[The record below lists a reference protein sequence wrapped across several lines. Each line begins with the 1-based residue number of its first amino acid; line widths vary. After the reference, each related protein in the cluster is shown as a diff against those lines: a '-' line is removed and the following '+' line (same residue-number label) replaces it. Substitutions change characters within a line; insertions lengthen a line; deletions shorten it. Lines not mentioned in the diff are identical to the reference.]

1 MPDLMIERIVP
12 WQLNGQKQSAFLC
25 TPEHLDELAAGYLY
39 TQGMIAGLAD
49 IAELAGDENGLR
61 VVLRPGIA
69 PQRTDILERLEHAA
83 PCRGDFSAPLAQIQ
97 QLCRQ
102 LLSEEIYF
110 GTHRLALHYGD
121 QVVYREDVGRHN
133 AADKCIAYGL
143 RHGWDMSR
151 CMLGSTGRISLEM
164 LAKAA
169 VAGIPVFFSRKYPSD
184 IVADWAERLGIA
196 LVSRTHSEKPGIY
209 GARERIKEAEG

>member
-39 TQGMIAGLAD
+39 TQGMIAGLGD
-49 IAELAGDENGLR
+49 IAELAGDENGLN
-61 VVLRPGIA
+61 VTLREGVA
-69 PQRTDILERLEHAA
+69 PRRTDILERLQACPA
-83 PCRGDFSAPLAQIQ
+83 CKSDFQVPLVQIQ
-97 QLCRQ
+97 AMCRQ
-102 LLSEEIYF
+102 LLSEKNYF
-110 GTHRLALHYGD
+110 GTHRLALHCGD
-121 QVVYREDVGRHN
+121 QVAYREDVGRHN

-143 RHGWDMSR
+143 HQGWDMSR
-151 CMLGSTGRISLEM
+151 CILGSTGRISLEM
-164 LAKAA
+164 LVKAA

-196 LVSRTHSEKPGIY
+196 LVIRAHSDAPGVY
-209 GARERIKEAEG
+209 GARERVV